1 MTKAKLFLAVSLV
14 SASLSASPA
23 SANLILDVGP
33 GGVPLPCNNCGNISG
48 QTFGWSF
55 EVTSPIKVDGIGA
68 WDFGADG
75 IGPALEAG
83 LWDDSGSLLGS
94 ATISDASSPEPSNG
108 NGEWLFEDITMQTL
122 LPGIYFTGLTFFDST
137 PLAQFG
143 TAFTTI
149 PEVTYLNATVSNAG
163 PNSGLVLPDSP
174 FGPDGV
180 FGSTLRV
187 AQVSVPEPASV
198 LSLLTLGTLGAVS
211 TLKRQLKK

>member
-1 MTKAKLFLAVSLV
+1 
-14 SASLSASPA
+14 
-23 SANLILDVGP
+23 
-33 GGVPLPCNNCGNISG
+33 
-48 QTFGWSF
+48 
-55 EVTSPIKVDGIGA
+55 
-68 WDFGADG
+68 
-75 IGPALEAG
+75 
-83 LWDDSGSLLGS
+83 
-94 ATISDASSPEPSNG
+94 
-108 NGEWLFEDITMQTL
+108 MQTL
-122 LPGIYFTGLTFFDST
+122 LPGTYFTGLTFFDST

-163 PNSGLVLPDSP
+163 PNSGLVVPDSP
-174 FGPDGV
+174 FNTDGV